1 MYRPYIIGTPI
12 PIFHHMANICNVRIG
27 NTATEIAVAWAGAK
41 VGAKSLGAFGAWTGG
56 LVGGAGAVPG
66 VG

>member
-1 MYRPYIIGTPI
+1 
-12 PIFHHMANICNVRIG
+12 MANICNVRIG
-27 NTATEIAVAWAGAK
+27 NTATEIAVAWTGAK